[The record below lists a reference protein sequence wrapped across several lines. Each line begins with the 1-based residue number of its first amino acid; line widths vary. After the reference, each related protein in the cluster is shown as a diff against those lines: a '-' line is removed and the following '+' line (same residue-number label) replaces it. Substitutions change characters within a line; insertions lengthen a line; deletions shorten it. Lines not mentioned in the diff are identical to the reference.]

1 MKLPIG
7 HPEDGIRTVTFN
19 PPPIQEAAYRAG
31 RLGSRVT
38 GFVGVGAGL
47 LALVSLGASLYFAWK
62 VSGDIPQLIAMGVGA
77 VALTAAIVGLPTAA
91 ALTSRNYASD
101 AAWANGL
108 WALMVAF
115 FVVCGL
121 FYSVQTAMQ
130 VRVTPIASAPS
141 PAYSSRMQ
149 DLRAQLDNLSEAE
162 WQAWDA
168 SANCEAP
175 PRSLASRC
183 RAINARRQSQWEE
196 LRRVEHAAV
205 AEMAPPALPV
215 ILAGLLASVFVATL
229 AAIASGKLVR
239 IGVLACSESYLLA
252 EGGARGEP
260 AKVSVTLPDISDAPA
275 GMTPEQLFASWFRS
289 NVRLNRDA
297 QLVSREAVA
306 SYRLTCAK
314 HGYPEASDTA
324 FFKWLAA
331 EAAATG
337 GKVFSGRS
345 NGMLYH
351 GWELEPFRVTEV
363 AGASPLPDRPE

>member
-1 MKLPIG
+1 MKLIG
-7 HPEDGIRTVTFN
+7 HPEDGPRTVTYN
-19 PPPIQEAAYRAG
+19 APPIQEAAYRAG

-62 VSGDIPQLIAMGVGA
+62 VAGDVPQLIAMGIGA

-101 AAWANGL
+101 AAWANAL

-121 FYSVQTAMQ
+121 FYSVQTAMLA
-130 VRVTPIASAPS
+130 RVTPTASAPS
-141 PAYSSRMQ
+141 PAYSGRMG
-149 DLRAQLDNLSEAE
+149 DLRAQLANLSEAE
-162 WQAWDA
+162 WQVWDA

-175 PRSLASRC
+175 PRSLVSRC
-183 RAINARRQSQWEE
+183 RAINARRQAQWEE

-205 AEMAPPALPV
+205 AEIAPPALPV

-229 AAIASGKLVR
+229 AAIGSGKLVR

-260 AKVSVTLPDISDAPA
+260 ATVPAKLPEIDAQA
-275 GMTPEQLFASWFRS
+275 GMMPP
-289 NVRLNRDA
+289 
-297 QLVSREAVA
+297 
-306 SYRLTCAK
+306 
-314 HGYPEASDTA
+314 HGS
-324 FFKWLAA
+324 
-331 EAAATG
+331 AATCG
-337 GKVFSGRS
+337 
-345 NGMLYH
+345 
-351 GWELEPFRVTEV
+351 
-363 AGASPLPDRPE
+363 